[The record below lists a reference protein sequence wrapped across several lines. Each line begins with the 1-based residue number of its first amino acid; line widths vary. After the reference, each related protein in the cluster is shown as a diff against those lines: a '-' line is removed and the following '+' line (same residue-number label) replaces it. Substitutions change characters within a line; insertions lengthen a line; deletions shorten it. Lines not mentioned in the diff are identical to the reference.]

1 MSELDDLQQL
11 WQRQSTAQPIP
22 DPEQTLAGI
31 RQFHEKV
38 RRERRGMTI
47 SFVFTLLFLSST
59 FWMYREPLYIIG
71 ILIIFVAMFFL
82 MALMWKNRLRMEGS
96 SFELSNQ
103 AFLSAN
109 IEFIQKRRAIT
120 TRYMPIYAFLLILGI
135 NIGYIDLL
143 QLMDLG
149 PLARIGIHL
158 GLSLLMVVFFR
169 IGVRKHLE
177 KLDRQLAPLLASL
190 KGAM

>member
-71 ILIIFVAMFFL
+71 ILIIFVAMFF
-82 MALMWKNRLRMEGS
+82 
-96 SFELSNQ
+96 
-103 AFLSAN
+103 
-109 IEFIQKRRAIT
+109 
-120 TRYMPIYAFLLILGI
+120 
-135 NIGYIDLL
+135 
-143 QLMDLG
+143 
-149 PLARIGIHL
+149 
-158 GLSLLMVVFFR
+158 
-169 IGVRKHLE
+169 
-177 KLDRQLAPLLASL
+177 
-190 KGAM
+190 

>member
-11 WQRQSTAQPIP
+11 WQGQSTDQPIP
-22 DPEQTLAGI
+22 DPEQTLSGI

-38 RRERRGMTI
+38 RREKRGMTI
-47 SFVFTLLFLSST
+47 SFVFTLLFLSGT

-71 ILIIFVAMFFL
+71 ILTIFAAMAFL
-82 MALMWKNRLRMEGS
+82 LILMWKNKLGMAGN

-109 IEFIQKRRAIT
+109 IEFIQNRRAIT

-143 QLMDLG
+143 GLMDLHL
-149 PLARIGIHL
+149 LARVGIHV
-158 GLSLLMVVFFR
+158 GLSLMMLLFFR
-169 IGVRKHLE
+169 IGVKKHLK
-177 KLDRQLAPLLASL
+177 KLDQQLEPLLAGM
-190 KGAM
+190 KEAE